1 MKTNKLILLTALA
14 LGCLIAVNA
23 GAQEKPNR
31 PPGQHPA
38 QGGPNGE
45 QAGPRRGN
53 IAEQLNL
60 TAEQKPKVE
69 AIMKE
74 AGNKRKALREDT
86 SLTPEQ
92 RREKAQALQAETKAK
107 LKDVLTAEQLTKFE
121 EMAKNRRGQNPGG
134 GPGGPGGGEGQGPRK
149 GGGAPANN

>member
-23 GAQEKPNR
+23 GAQDKPNR
-31 PPGQHPA
+31 PPGERPA

-45 QAGPRRGN
+45 AGPRRGN
-53 IAEQLNL
+53 LAEQLNL

-69 AIMKE
+69 AIMKS
-74 AGNKRKALREDT
+74 AGEKRKALKDDT

-92 RREKAQALQAETKAK
+92 RREKMQAIQADTKAK
-107 LKDVLTAEQLTKFE
+107 LKEVLTPEQLTKFE
-121 EMAKNRRGQNPGG
+121 EMAKNRRGG
-134 GPGGPGGGEGQGPRK
+134 GPGGPGGPGK